1 MSGRRG
7 RGFTLVELVV
17 TIAIIGILVAIAYP
31 SYLRY
36 TLRGNRT
43 DATGTMI
50 QDAQALERCYSQIFS
65 YAGCAGAPVGTA
77 VTAQGRYNVTVALA
91 PAPYTITA
99 VPNGA
104 PQNADTQ
111 CASFTLSGA
120 GVQGAT
126 DSSANNTT
134 STCWGSN

>member
-1 MSGRRG
+1 MSGRQ
-7 RGFTLVELVV
+7 RGFTLIELVV
-17 TIAIIGILVAIAYP
+17 TIAIVGILVAIAYP

-36 TLRGNRT
+36 TLRANRT

-50 QDAQALERCYSQIFS
+50 QDAQTLERCYSQTFS
-65 YAGCAGAPVGTA
+65 YTGCTGAAIGTA
-77 VTAQGRYNVTVALA
+77 TSSQGRYSVTIALA

-104 PQNADTQ
+104 PQNGDTQ

-126 DSSANNTT
+126 DASANNTT

>member
-1 MSGRRG
+1 MSGRE

-17 TIAIIGILVAIAYP
+17 TIAILGILVTIAYP

-36 TLRGNRT
+36 TLRGYRT
-43 DATGTMI
+43 DATRTLI
-50 QDAQALERCYSQIFS
+50 QDAQVLERCYSQTFT
-65 YAGCAGAPVGTA
+65 YAGCAAAPVGTA
-77 VTAQGRYNVTVALA
+77 TSAQARYTVTVALA

-104 PQNADTQ
+104 PQSGDTQ

-126 DSSANNTT
+126 DSSNNNTT
-134 STCWGSN
+134 AACWGSN